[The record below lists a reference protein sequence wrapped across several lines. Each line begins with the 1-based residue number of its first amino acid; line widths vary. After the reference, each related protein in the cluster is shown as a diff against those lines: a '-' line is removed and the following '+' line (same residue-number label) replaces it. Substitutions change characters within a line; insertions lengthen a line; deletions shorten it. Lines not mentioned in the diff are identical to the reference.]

1 MTLSLGVFII
11 VVLIFAVQGLRK
23 GFFGAL
29 GGIISL
35 IAGYA
40 AAIYGL
46 KPVAKLLQDMTG
58 LDGLL
63 LYFSAGLIAFI
74 VASLVVGI
82 VFSFLE
88 QAVSTN
94 AGLSGMS
101 RLGGMLVGTGVGC
114 LLGVLVVYGIS
125 IYQELK
131 HPDKF
136 DNDTLIAQKTRGLM
150 SQATAKV
157 LEQTYPEAAPLAI
170 AFVEDPVE
178 MGEHLNQ
185 VLSNEAFKQL
195 LQDPQFQSQLEE
207 GDIAT
212 LLQNPDFQ
220 QLAQD
225 EHLQQLLRHSDI
237 AHAENADEILA
248 MQMSNIWQKVQRK
261 KNDER
266 VQAILND
273 PGLQHKLQS
282 NDRMALL
289 RDPQVL
295 ELMEL
300 LFTDES
306 TEKE

>member
-1 MTLSLGVFII
+1 MTLSLGVFIV
-11 VVLIFAVQGLRK
+11 VVLIFAIQGLRK

-29 GGIISL
+29 GGILSL
-35 IAGYA
+35 VAGYA

-46 KPVAKLLQDMTG
+46 KPLAKLLKDMTG

-88 QAVSTN
+88 RAISAT

-114 LLGVLVVYGIS
+114 ILGLLVVYGIS
-125 IYQELK
+125 IYQELQ

-136 DNDTLIAQKTRGLM
+136 DNDTFLAQKTRGLM
-150 SQATAKV
+150 SHATASI
-157 LEQTYPEAAPLAI
+157 LEHTYPEAKSLAV

-185 VLSNEAFKQL
+185 VLSNDAFKQL
-195 LQDPQFQSQLEE
+195 LQDPQFQLQLEQ
-207 GDIAT
+207 GNTPA

-220 QLAQD
+220 QLARD
-225 EHLQQLLRHSDI
+225 EHLQQLLQHSDI
-237 AHAENADEILA
+237 AHTENTDEVLA
-248 MQMSNIWQKVQRK
+248 THMSNVWQKVQRK

-266 VQAILND
+266 VQAILKD
-273 PGLQHKLQS
+273 PALQQKLQN

-289 RDPQVL
+289 RDPQLL

-300 LFTDES
+300 LFTEES
-306 TEKE
+306 TGKE

>member
-1 MTLSLGVFII
+1 MTLSLGVFIV
-11 VVLIFAVQGLRK
+11 VVLIFAIQGLRK

-29 GGIISL
+29 GGILSL
-35 IAGYA
+35 VAGYA

-46 KPVAKLLQDMTG
+46 KPLAKLLKDMTG

-88 QAVSTN
+88 RAISAT

-114 LLGVLVVYGIS
+114 ILGLLVVYGIS
-125 IYQELK
+125 IYQELQ

-136 DNDTLIAQKTRGLM
+136 DNDTPLAQKTRGLM
-150 SQATAKV
+150 SHATASI
-157 LEQTYPEAAPLAI
+157 LEHTYPEAKPLAV

-185 VLSNEAFKQL
+185 VLSNDAFKQL
-195 LQDPQFQSQLEE
+195 LQDPQFQSQLQQ
-207 GDIAT
+207 GNIPA

-225 EHLQQLLRHSDI
+225 EHVQQLLQHSDI
-237 AHAENADEILA
+237 VHTENADEVLA
-248 MQMSNIWQKVQRK
+248 THMSNVWQKVQRK

-273 PGLQHKLQS
+273 PALQHKLQN

-289 RDPQVL
+289 RDPQLL

-300 LFTDES
+300 LFTEES
-306 TEKE
+306 TGKE

>member
-1 MTLSLGVFII
+1 MTLSLGVFIV
-11 VVLIFAVQGLRK
+11 VVLIFAIQGLRK

-29 GGIISL
+29 GGILSL
-35 IAGYA
+35 VAGYA

-46 KPVAKLLQDMTG
+46 KPLAKLLKDMTG

-74 VASLVVGI
+74 IASLVVGI

-88 QAVSTN
+88 RAISAT

-114 LLGVLVVYGIS
+114 ILGLLVVYGIS
-125 IYQELK
+125 IYQELQ

-136 DNDTLIAQKTRGLM
+136 DNDTLLAQKTRGLM
-150 SQATAKV
+150 SHATASI
-157 LEQTYPEAAPLAI
+157 LEHTYPEAKPLAV

-185 VLSNEAFKQL
+185 VLSNDAFKQL
-195 LQDPQFQSQLEE
+195 LQDPQFQSQLEQ
-207 GDIAT
+207 GNIPA

-225 EHLQQLLRHSDI
+225 EHLQQLLQHSDI
-237 AHAENADEILA
+237 VHTENADEVLA
-248 MQMSNIWQKVQRK
+248 MHMSNVWQKVQRK

-273 PGLQHKLQS
+273 PALQHKLQN

-289 RDPQVL
+289 RDPQLL

-300 LFTDES
+300 LFTEES
-306 TEKE
+306 TGKE